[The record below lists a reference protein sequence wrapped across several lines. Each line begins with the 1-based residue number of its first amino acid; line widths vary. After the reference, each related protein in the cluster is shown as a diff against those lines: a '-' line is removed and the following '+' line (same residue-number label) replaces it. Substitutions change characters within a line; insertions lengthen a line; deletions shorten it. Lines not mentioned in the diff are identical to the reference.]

1 MAGMQET
8 ELYAPI
14 KAWLEAL
21 GYEVKAEIGPADVVA
36 LRGDEPPVIVELKT
50 GFSLTL
56 LQQAVARQAISDLV
70 YVAVPRWSGKAG
82 WRAFKG
88 NIGLCKRLGLGVLSV
103 RLEDGF
109 VQLHCDPKP
118 FVPRKSKVKSGR
130 LLSEFA
136 ARQGDPNDG
145 GTRGKIVTAYR
156 QDAERCAGY
165 LKAHGPS
172 KGAVVAR
179 EVGVKRATA
188 IMAANHYGWFMR
200 VNIGVYDLTDEGRN
214 AIVAQDQ

>member
-1 MAGMQET
+1 MAGTQET

-14 KAWLEAL
+14 KAWLKEL
-21 GYEVKAEIGPADVVA
+21 GYDVKAEIGPADVVA

-88 NIGLCKRLGLGVLSV
+88 NIGLCKRLGLGVMSV
-103 RLEDGF
+103 RLVDGF

-118 FVPRKSKVKSGR
+118 FVPRKSKVKTAR

-136 ARQGDPNDG
+136 ARVGDPNDG

-156 QDAERCAGY
+156 QDAERCAAH
-165 LKAHGPS
+165 LLSHGPT
-172 KGAVVAR
+172 KGALVASA
-179 EVGVKRATA
+179 VNVPRATS

-200 VNIGVYDLTDEGRN
+200 VSTGIYDLTAEGRT
-214 AIVAQDQ
+214 AASALDP